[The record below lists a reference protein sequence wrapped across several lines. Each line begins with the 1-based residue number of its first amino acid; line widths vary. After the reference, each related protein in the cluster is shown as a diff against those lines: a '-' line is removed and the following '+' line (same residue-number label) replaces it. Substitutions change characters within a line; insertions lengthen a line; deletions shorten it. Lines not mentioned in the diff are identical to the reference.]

1 MSTATLT
8 PVTPTPAATVADDM
22 TVRTSALRDAWSGAT
37 DAESAATA
45 ALVAALADRGS
56 YRVVKARIAYMAG
69 ALGSKTTAPNC
80 AGAVRVLDVPKTTLH
95 PYWKTGELLAA
106 AGFAERITPPT
117 AEEIALAAS
126 VFDEVNERNAA
137 TKGNA
142 SKSAPAE
149 TDGDD
154 TPKGV
159 GEPTPV
165 VRADA
170 TQADVIAAIAELQAT
185 LASYTREQGFARVV
199 TDNMVDALTEIIATM
214 ETFTVDGGDA

>member
-1 MSTATLT
+1 
-8 PVTPTPAATVADDM
+8 M

-80 AGAVRVLDVPKTTLH
+80 AGAVRVLDVAKTTLH

-117 AEEIALAAS
+117 SEEIALAAS

-142 SKSAPAE
+142 SKSPAE
-149 TDGDD
+149 TDGDA
-154 TPKGV
+154 PKGV

>member
-8 PVTPTPAATVADDM
+8 PVAPAPAATVADNM

-80 AGAVRVLDVPKTTLH
+80 AGAVRVLDVAKTTLH

-117 AEEIALAAS
+117 SEEIALAAS

-142 SKSAPAE
+142 SKSPAE
-149 TDGDD
+149 TDGDA
-154 TPKGV
+154 PKGV
-159 GEPTPV
+159 GEPTPA